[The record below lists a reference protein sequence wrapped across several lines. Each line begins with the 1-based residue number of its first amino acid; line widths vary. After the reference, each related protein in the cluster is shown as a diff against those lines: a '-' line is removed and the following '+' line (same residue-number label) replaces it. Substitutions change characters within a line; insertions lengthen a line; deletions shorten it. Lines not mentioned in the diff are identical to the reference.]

1 MITVHLVSKIDSTAI
16 TRSIDPQTKDQ
27 FDNDISEL
35 FTEGKETLGK
45 FYMDFDTFDAT
56 DEQKDWVEEE
66 NS

>member
-1 MITVHLVSKIDSTAI
+1 MITIHLVSKNDSTTI
-16 TRSIDPQTKDQ
+16 SRTIDPKSKDE

-35 FTEGKETLGK
+35 FTEGKKILEK

>member
-1 MITVHLVSKIDSTAI
+1 MITVHLVSRHDSTTV
-16 TRSIDPQTKDQ
+16 TRTIDPKSKDE

-35 FTEGKETLGK
+35 FTEGKKILEK

>member
-1 MITVHLVSKIDSTAI
+1 MITVHLVCRHDSTTI
-16 TRSIDPQTKDQ
+16 SRNIDPKSKDQ

-35 FTEGKETLGK
+35 FTEGQKTLGK

-56 DEQKDWVEEE
+56 DEQKEWVEEE